1 MGDRPVPIVDDPID
15 FTNSMVRLLRQGG
28 WQGVPHDLAILR
40 NPFRIERMLRMVE
53 HHPAR

>member
-15 FTNSMVRLLRQGG
+15 FANSMVRLLRQGG
-28 WQGVPHDLAILR
+28 RHGVPHDLAILR

>member
-15 FTNSMVRLLRQGG
+15 FANSTARPLGQEGRH
-28 WQGVPHDLAILR
+28 GVPHDLAILR
-40 NPFRIERMLRMVE
+40 KPFRIEQVLRMVE

>member
-15 FTNSMVRLLRQGG
+15 FANSMARLLGQEGRH
-28 WQGVPHDLAILR
+28 GVPYDLAILR
-40 NPFRIERMLRMVE
+40 KPFRIEQVLRMVE